1 MKKLLIGLLS
11 LACVFS
17 AQSAD
22 RLVVAGGSLSEL
34 IYAMGIGNRVSA
46 LMKPPRIHPKLP
58 HSRISAT
65 GSS

>member
-1 MKKLLIGLLS
+1 MKKLMIGLLS

-34 IYAMGIGNRVSA
+34 IYAMGDETTS
-46 LMKPPRIHPKLP
+46 
-58 HSRISAT
+58 
-65 GSS
+65 

>member
-34 IYAMGIGNRVSA
+34 IYAMGIGNRVVGVDE
-46 LMKPPRIHPKLP
+46 
-58 HSRISAT
+58 T
-65 GSS
+65 T

>member
-1 MKKLLIGLLS
+1 MKKLMIGLLS

-34 IYAMGIGNRVSA
+34 IYAMGVGNRVVGVDETTSYH
-46 LMKPPRIHPKLP
+46 LKLP